1 MYMANSNE
9 EEPPRPKGLL
19 IDTDAPMFETVDI
32 YENPIILNDLLKTYD
47 GVLLDFFRGNW

>member
-1 MYMANSNE
+1 MVNSNE

-19 IDTDAPMFETVDI
+19 IHIAAPMFEAVDV

>member
-1 MYMANSNE
+1 MVNSNE
-9 EEPPRPKGLL
+9 EEPPRPKGLQ
-19 IDTDAPMFETVDI
+19 IHSEAPMFETVDI